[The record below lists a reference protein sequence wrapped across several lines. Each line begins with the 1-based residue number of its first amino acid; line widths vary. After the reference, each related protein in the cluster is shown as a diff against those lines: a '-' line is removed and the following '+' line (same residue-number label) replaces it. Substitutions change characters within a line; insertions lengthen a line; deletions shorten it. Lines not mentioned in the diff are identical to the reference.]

1 MNISITILALSLFA
15 AFAIGA
21 LIGYFLHSGLKNLKD
36 RLKTFGLNFRY
47 KLVDYWFGLILT
59 LSTVFVF
66 YHFKE
71 CIELSFTE
79 DFNGMNLI
87 FLFWL
92 ALLIFPMFESF
103 EGFGI
108 SIKKRKFEKEK
119 EAITSDFP
127 SPLPYTP
134 WSPSD
139 PKGHPAFL
147 RMDPPPDDP
156 ALQ

>member
-1 MNISITILALSLFA
+1 MDISTTTFLLSLIV
-15 AFAIGA
+15 AFVIGC
-21 LIGYFLHSGLKNLKD
+21 LIGYCLHSGLKNMKN
-36 RLKTFGLNFRY
+36 RLKAIGLNFRY

-71 CIELSFTE
+71 CIALSFTE

-92 ALLIFPMFESF
+92 ALFIFSMFESF

-108 SIKKRKFEKEK
+108 SIKKRKYEKEK
-119 EAITSDFP
+119 EAITSDFH
-127 SPLPYTP
+127 TQIMNAQI
-134 WSPSD
+134 
-139 PKGHPAFL
+139 KNEQERKEAEHE
-147 RMDPPPDDP
+147 
-156 ALQ
+156 